1 MSVHVPL
8 SQNVIDIGG
17 PSPSR
22 FPYNGRCASNHL
34 SSRYLHMQVI
44 ETVADFRAVERS
56 CPRPL
61 GLVPTM
67 GYLHEGH
74 LSLVRRARSDS
85 ATAAVSIFVNPTQ
98 FGENEDLSTYP
109 RDMEGDLE
117 KLRLEGVDLVFAP
130 PASEVYPPGFDT
142 SIGVGAIA
150 QVLEGEHRPGHFA
163 GVATVVCKLLTI
175 VRPDNVY
182 FGQKDAQQCLVV
194 KRLNADL
201 NLGANVVVMPTVRDP
216 DGLAL
221 SSRNAYLTPEDRQ
234 SALSL
239 YRALRLSEILCSE
252 GIRDANTI
260 RSQMLLVLNAE
271 PTASIDYVSIAD
283 ADTLQELTTIDRPAL
298 VSLAVHIGKVRLIDN
313 IVLHPNCP

>member
-1 MSVHVPL
+1 
-8 SQNVIDIGG
+8 
-17 PSPSR
+17 
-22 FPYNGRCASNHL
+22 
-34 SSRYLHMQVI
+34 MQVI
-44 ETVADFRAVERS
+44 ETVADFRAAERS

-74 LSLVRRARSDS
+74 LSLMRRARTDN
-85 ATAAVSIFVNPTQ
+85 ATAAASIFVNPTQ

-109 RDMEGDLE
+109 RDMEGDLD
-117 KLRLEGVDLVFAP
+117 KLRREGVDLVFAP

-142 SIGVGAIA
+142 SIDVGAVA
-150 QVLEGEHRPGHFA
+150 RSLEGEHRPGHFT

-201 NLGANVVVMPTVRDP
+201 NLGANVVVMPTVRDA

-221 SSRNAYLTPEDRQ
+221 SSRNAYLMPGDRR

-239 YRALRLSEILCSE
+239 SRALRLADALCSD
-252 GIRDANTI
+252 GIRDAATI
-260 RSQMLLVLNAE
+260 RSQMMMVLNTE
-271 PTASIDYVSIAD
+271 PAASVDYVSIAD
-283 ADTLQELTTIDRPAL
+283 AETLEELITIDRPAL
-298 VSLAVHIGKVRLIDN
+298 VSLAVHIGRVRLIDN
-313 IVLHPNCP
+313 VVVKSRD

>member
-1 MSVHVPL
+1 
-8 SQNVIDIGG
+8 
-17 PSPSR
+17 
-22 FPYNGRCASNHL
+22 
-34 SSRYLHMQVI
+34 MQVI
-44 ETVADFRAVERS
+44 ETVADFRAIERS

-74 LSLVRRARSDS
+74 LSLVRRARADN
-85 ATAAVSIFVNPTQ
+85 ATAAASIFVNPTQ

-117 KLRLEGVDLVFAP
+117 KLRREGIDLVFAP
-130 PASEVYPPGFDT
+130 SASEVYPPGFDT
-142 SIGVGAIA
+142 SIDVGSIA
-150 QVLEGEHRPGHFA
+150 RGLEGEHRPGHFT

-221 SSRNAYLTPEDRQ
+221 SSRNAYLNPDDRQ
-234 SALSL
+234 AALSL
-239 YRALRLSEILCSE
+239 SRALRLADSLCAE
-252 GIRDANTI
+252 GIRDAATI
-260 RSQMLLVLNAE
+260 RSQMMMVLNIE
-271 PTASIDYVSIAD
+271 PAASVDYVSIAD
-283 ADTLQELTTIDRPAL
+283 AETLQELTAIDRPTL
-298 VSLAVHIGKVRLIDN
+298 VSLAVHVGVVRLIDN
-313 IVLHPNCP
+313 VVLRPTGP

>member
-1 MSVHVPL
+1 
-8 SQNVIDIGG
+8 
-17 PSPSR
+17 
-22 FPYNGRCASNHL
+22 
-34 SSRYLHMQVI
+34 MQVI

-74 LSLVRRARSDS
+74 LSLVKRSRSDN
-85 ATAAVSIFVNPTQ
+85 ATAAASIFVNPTQ
-98 FGENEDLSTYP
+98 FAENEDLSTYP

-117 KLRLEGVDLVFAP
+117 KLRREGVDLVFAP
-130 PASEVYPPGFDT
+130 SASEIYPPGFDT
-142 SIGVGAIA
+142 SIDVGTIA
-150 QVLEGEHRPGHFA
+150 RGLEGEHRPGHFA

-221 SSRNAYLTPEDRQ
+221 SSRNAYLSPEDRQ

-239 YRALRLSEILCSE
+239 SRALRLAETLCAE
-252 GIRDANTI
+252 GVRDTATI
-260 RSQMLLVLNAE
+260 RSQMMMVLNTE
-271 PTASIDYVSIAD
+271 PVASIDYVSIAD
-283 ADTLQELTTIDRPAL
+283 AETLEELTTIDRPAL
-298 VSLAVHIGKVRLIDN
+298 VSLAVRVGSVRLIDN
-313 IVLHPNCP
+313 VVVKSLD

>member
-1 MSVHVPL
+1 
-8 SQNVIDIGG
+8 
-17 PSPSR
+17 
-22 FPYNGRCASNHL
+22 
-34 SSRYLHMQVI
+34 MQVI
-44 ETVADFRAVERS
+44 ETVADFRAIERT

-74 LSLVRRARSDS
+74 LSLVRQARADN
-85 ATAAVSIFVNPTQ
+85 ATAAASIFVNPTQ
-98 FGENEDLSTYP
+98 FAENEDLSTYP

-117 KLRLEGVDLVFAP
+117 KLRSEGVDLVFAP
-130 PASEVYPPGFDT
+130 SASEVYPPGFDT
-142 SIGVGAIA
+142 SIDVGSIA
-150 QVLEGEHRPGHFA
+150 SRLEGQHRPGHFK

-182 FGQKDAQQCLVV
+182 FGQKDSQQCLVI

-221 SSRNAYLTPEDRQ
+221 SSRNAYLSPEDRQ

-239 YRALRLSEILCSE
+239 SRALRFAETMYEE
-252 GIRDANTI
+252 GVRDAATL
-260 RSQMLLVLNAE
+260 RSQMTMILNTV

-283 ADTLQELTTIDRPAL
+283 AETLEELTFIDRPAL
-298 VSLAVHIGKVRLIDN
+298 VSMAVHIGRVRLIDN
-313 IVLHPNCP
+313 VVLRP

>member
-1 MSVHVPL
+1 
-8 SQNVIDIGG
+8 
-17 PSPSR
+17 
-22 FPYNGRCASNHL
+22 
-34 SSRYLHMQVI
+34 MQVI
-44 ETVADFRAVERS
+44 ETVADFRAVERT

-74 LSLVRRARSDS
+74 LSLVRRSRSDN
-85 ATAAVSIFVNPTQ
+85 ATAAASIFVNPTQ
-98 FGENEDLSTYP
+98 FAENEDLSTYP

-117 KLRLEGVDLVFAP
+117 KLRREGVDLVFAP
-130 PASEVYPPGFDT
+130 SASEIYPPGFGT
-142 SIGVGAIA
+142 SIDVGTIA
-150 QVLEGEHRPGHFA
+150 RGLEGEHRPGHFA

-201 NLGANVVVMPTVRDP
+201 NLGANVVVMPTVRDA

-221 SSRNAYLTPEDRQ
+221 SSRNAYLTSEDRQ

-239 YRALRLSEILCSE
+239 SRALRLAETLCAE
-252 GIRDANTI
+252 GVRDTATI
-260 RSQMLLVLNAE
+260 RSQMMMVLNTE
-271 PTASIDYVSIAD
+271 PVASIDYVSIAD
-283 ADTLQELTTIDRPAL
+283 AETLEELTTIDRPAL
-298 VSLAVHIGKVRLIDN
+298 VSLAVRVGSVRLIDN
-313 IVLHPNCP
+313 VVVKSLD

>member
-1 MSVHVPL
+1 
-8 SQNVIDIGG
+8 
-17 PSPSR
+17 
-22 FPYNGRCASNHL
+22 
-34 SSRYLHMQVI
+34 MQVI

-74 LSLVRRARSDS
+74 LSLVRRSRSDN
-85 ATAAVSIFVNPTQ
+85 ATAAASIFVNPTQ
-98 FGENEDLSTYP
+98 FAENEDLSTYP

-117 KLRLEGVDLVFAP
+117 KLRREGVDLVFAP
-130 PASEVYPPGFDT
+130 SASEIYPPGFDT
-142 SIGVGAIA
+142 SIDVGTIA
-150 QVLEGEHRPGHFA
+150 RGLEGEHRPGHFA

-221 SSRNAYLTPEDRQ
+221 SSRNAYLSPEDRQ

-239 YRALRLSEILCSE
+239 SRALRLAETLCAE
-252 GIRDANTI
+252 GVRDTATI
-260 RSQMLLVLNAE
+260 RSQMMMVLNTE
-271 PTASIDYVSIAD
+271 PVASIDYVSIAD
-283 ADTLQELTTIDRPAL
+283 AETLEELTTIDRPAL
-298 VSLAVHIGKVRLIDN
+298 VSLAVRVGSVRLIDN
-313 IVLHPNCP
+313 VVVKSLD